1 MEAKKSNKA
10 NIERR
15 RKSFLLIGTA
25 VATSFVLMAFEWSSV
40 SYKTELT
47 SLVEERPYII
57 PLIDPIIEVIKPAA
71 PIAPI
76 VEKVNN
82 EIIEVVENIVDIK
95 NDDNNKEEIEVIV
108 PPKDLTFQ
116 KNEGKYDNFI
126 DDVEGVEKI
135 ETLGPSIKVP
145 YYDYCKDDSYN
156 EKIQCISNE
165 IHKSIGS
172 GLANVTSYQIES
184 CKKSKMYVQFVINKE
199 GQIEE
204 LKIAGEENFN
214 KEIVKMVMKSMV
226 SVPKMNPALKNGKPV
241 SVYFSIPINF
251 NVQ

>member
-10 NIERR
+10 NLEGR

-47 SLVEERPYII
+47 SQVDEIPYEM
-57 PLIDPIIEVIKPAA
+57 PFTDFEIEVIKPAVPVA
-71 PIAPI
+71 AKN
-76 VEKVNN
+76 ETVNN
-82 EIIEVVENIVDIK
+82 EIVEVVEHIIENK
-95 NDDNNKEEIEVIV
+95 KEEESEEVTLEIPDLVELFKKKDQPYDKFITVDEGPEIIE
-108 PPKDLTFQ
+108 P
-116 KNEGKYDNFI
+116 
-126 DDVEGVEKI
+126 
-135 ETLGPSIKVP
+135 LGPSIKVP
-145 YYDYCKDDSYN
+145 FYDYCKDDTY
-156 EKIQCISNE
+156 EQKIQCISNE

-172 GLANVTSYQIES
+172 GLANITTYQIES
-184 CKKSKMYVQFVINKE
+184 CKKNKMYVQFVINKE
-199 GQIEE
+199 GQIES
-204 LKIAGEENFN
+204 LNIAGEENFN
-214 KEIVKMVMKSMV
+214 KEIVKMVKKSMI